1 MPILKISALAAVA
14 TLAATAAGAQPNPS
28 RHFLED
34 ALKGDNSEIALGQMA
49 AREGASRGVRA
60 FGETLR
66 RDHEGARAQVLPVA
80 QQAGVPPTDELMPEA
95 RQEQRKLERLHGR
108 AFDREFA
115 RYMVKDHKKD
125 IAEFQKQARGRG
137 PAADLARQTLPTLRK
152 HLAMAQRLSRG

>member
-108 AFDREFA
+108 EALRDIGDLDDGRDAASHSATLMRWWIQSTSFA
-115 RYMVKDHKKD
+115 C
-125 IAEFQKQARGRG
+125 G
-137 PAADLARQTLPTLRK
+137 
-152 HLAMAQRLSRG
+152 